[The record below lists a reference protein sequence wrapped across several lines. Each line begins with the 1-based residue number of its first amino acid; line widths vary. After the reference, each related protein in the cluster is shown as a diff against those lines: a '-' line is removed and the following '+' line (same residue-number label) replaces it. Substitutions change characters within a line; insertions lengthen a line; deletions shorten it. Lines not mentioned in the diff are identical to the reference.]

1 MRGGVNVTKAIEE
14 YSLSELVEKIAEI
27 INENPEPIQGFN
39 AVVQFEVTDQDPST
53 YQYYFEDN
61 TLKIMAGVEAEP
73 KVTMQL
79 NYDHFKK
86 FLLGKLSGAMALMT
100 GKVKVKGDIT
110 VALKIENILG
120 KYNFKNLL

>member
-1 MRGGVNVTKAIEE
+1 MTKAIEE
-14 YSLSELVEKIAEI
+14 YSLSELVEKITEI